1 MMGDEIKVQRHY
13 DEMAEVY
20 DRRYDYRRG
29 RCYHAHISQHVMNG
43 LVKGGYLLDIGCGTG
58 LFVSR
63 YTENGG
69 TAVGLDISSGMIEK
83 AVARCP
89 ESDFTVGDGDV
100 LPFKNNTFDA
110 VASLLAFSY
119 LKEPGRM
126 LSEAYRVLQPG
137 GAISVCTLGKNL
149 LTAGLPAIHLIGEA
163 MKIQQ
168 VGMGDFDEHYY
179 NEKEMH
185 TLFSE
190 AGFTSVQVKRCSFA
204 HLNLVKPV
212 FDLAKR
218 IEPFVE
224 RRLPCLAYNIC
235 VKGKKE

>member
-1 MMGDEIKVQRHY
+1 MIGDEIKVQRHY

-43 LVKGGYLLDIGCGTG
+43 LVQGGFLLDIGCGTG
-58 LFVSR
+58 LFVNR

-83 AVARCP
+83 AVERCP
-89 ESDFTVGDGDV
+89 DSDFTVGDGDV
-100 LPFKNNTFDA
+100 LPFRDSTFDA

-119 LKEPGRM
+119 LKDPGRM
-126 LSEAYRVLQPG
+126 LSEAYRVLKPG
-137 GAISVCTLGKNL
+137 GTISVCTLGKNL
-149 LTAGLPAIHLIGEA
+149 LTAGLPAIHHIGEA

-168 VGMGDFDEHYY
+168 VGMGDFGEHYY
-179 NEKEMH
+179 NEKEMRN
-185 TLFSE
+185 LFSE
-190 AGFTSVQVKRCSFA
+190 AGFTGVQVKRCSFA
-204 HLNLVKPV
+204 HLNLVEPV
-212 FDLAKR
+212 FDIAKK

-224 RRLPCLAYNIC
+224 RRLPCFAYNIC

>member
-1 MMGDEIKVQRHY
+1 MIGDEIKVQRHY

-63 YTENGG
+63 YTEDGG

-83 AVARCP
+83 AVVRCP

-100 LPFKNNTFDA
+100 LPLKDNTFDA

-119 LKEPGRM
+119 LKDPSRM
-126 LSEAYRVLQPG
+126 LSEAYRVLRPG
-137 GAISVCTLGKNL
+137 GTISVCTLGKNL
-149 LTAGLPAIHLIGEA
+149 LTVGLPAIHQIGEA

-179 NEKEMH
+179 NEKEMY

-190 AGFTSVQVKRCSFA
+190 AGFTGVQVKRCSFA
-204 HLNLVKPV
+204 HLNLVEPV

-235 VKGKKE
+235 AKGKKE